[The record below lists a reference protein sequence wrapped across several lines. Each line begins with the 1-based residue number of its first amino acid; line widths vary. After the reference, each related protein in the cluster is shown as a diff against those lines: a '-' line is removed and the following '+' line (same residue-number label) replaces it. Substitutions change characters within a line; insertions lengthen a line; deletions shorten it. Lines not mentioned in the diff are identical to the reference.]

1 MNVPKNI
8 KKIIALARK
17 ESRDILQNKIYLLV
31 VFVQIFIILGAVG
44 LVVAAAVASDPALM
58 DESGITSAL
67 TIGLPTDLKGSS
79 LAKYLEDEKITL
91 KYYKTT
97 EDAKPFLGAELVAIV
112 DLSDSGKV
120 VVQVDNSNVFYP
132 VTSSKINN
140 AVNNYNTETAL
151 KKVGLNE
158 SQVKVYLHRA
168 RLQLKEYIV
177 KVENVI

>member
-97 EDAKPFLGAELVAIV
+97 EDAKPFLEIG
-112 DLSDSGKV
+112 
-120 VVQVDNSNVFYP
+120 
-132 VTSSKINN
+132 
-140 AVNNYNTETAL
+140 
-151 KKVGLNE
+151 
-158 SQVKVYLHRA
+158 RA
-168 RLQLKEYIV
+168 HV
-177 KVENVI
+177 

>member
-1 MNVPKNI
+1 MNVPTNI

-132 VTSSKINN
+132 VTSIKINN

-151 KKVGLNE
+151 K
-158 SQVKVYLHRA
+158 SRVKRKPSKSHS
-168 RLQLKEYIV
+168 KPSEIPD
-177 KVENVI
+177 N